1 MSWHGGEAEQR
12 DVVSVIIE
20 FRRVL
25 SEARPDDSPEVAAEF
40 LCDLFNGSATALNFM
55 DYDSVRFQ
63 TILNVGRL
71 SATERRRP
79 NAEYYPFT
87 DFPFSAQ
94 HLARGGSYSSSLADP
109 MCPPEYR
116 ELLRAMRRTDCLGA
130 PIRHSGRALGEFWV
144 TRDNGQPFTGADED
158 LAVACGATLARYFR
172 PAWAIA
178 G

>member
-1 MSWHGGEAEQR
+1 MSWRGGEAER
-12 DVVSVIIE
+12 DVVSVIVE

-25 SEARPDDSPEVAAEF
+25 SEARPDHCPDVAADF
-40 LCDLFNGSATALNFM
+40 LCDLFDGSATAINLM
-55 DYDSVRFQ
+55 DYGNVRFQ
-63 TILNVGRL
+63 TIRNVGRL
-71 SATERRRP
+71 AATERARP
-79 NAEYYPFT
+79 NAEYYPFS

-94 HLARGGSYSSSLADP
+94 HLARGGAYHAALADP

-116 ELLRAMRRTDCLGA
+116 ALLRAMRRTDCLGA

-144 TRDNGQPFTGADED
+144 TRDNGQSFTGADED
-158 LAVACGATLARYFR
+158 LAVACGATLARYYR